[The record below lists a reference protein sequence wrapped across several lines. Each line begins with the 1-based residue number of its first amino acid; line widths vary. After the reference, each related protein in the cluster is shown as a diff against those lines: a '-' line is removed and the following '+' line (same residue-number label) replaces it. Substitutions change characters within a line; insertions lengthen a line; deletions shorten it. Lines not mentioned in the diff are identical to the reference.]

1 MCTKSISSCKDGY
14 TLETL
19 DIYGIVDGQEQV
31 NIAGVSYGFVFE
43 AEIRRFL
50 RRTGILLHRENRQPI
65 I

>member
-43 AEIRRFL
+43 AEIRLFL